1 MIIAKVRVHSVSA
14 ETVQRSPIPLGAAG
28 CQVEFD
34 FADPRWKD
42 LTKTAVFRNGSK
54 TLDAVLVDDRA
65 TIPHELLR
73 KVKDIL
79 FVGVYGTDAHR
90 QIEIPTL
97 WAKLGEIDSA
107 ANPSGDPA
115 TQPTLPYWAQVME
128 EVEQVR
134 RDMAGPEELA
144 AALEQAKESGE
155 FDGPRGEKGEK
166 GDKGDAPIRGTDYWT
181 AADKEAIVTEAAN
194 GAAKKAAASSDIVCG
209 MSGSVI
215 GISDAS
221 DRELPELRIL
231 GRTTQNGT
239 PTPNAPREME
249 SIGTEGSVE
258 ISVGVSETDEN
269 PQRLT
274 LDTPNGLPGVPVADG
289 GNYTDGN
296 GQAWVCDEIDLARGV
311 YIKRVGTYTADSSTK
326 WYANGG
332 NVNYI
337 GATNLHIFF
346 SLGATLDKNRKGA
359 LCNRFAYYTGTG
371 TGNETKTNVFRNFSG
386 QTNIAF
392 DVDKGIAGNMEQW
405 EAFAAQN
412 PLTIQ
417 YVLATPQESALPV
430 GTVAAFAGLHTYKTN
445 TTITNDG
452 GADMAV
458 SYVAD
463 TKTYIDRKL
472 MGLMNIPSGSIGST
486 GQVESPNVMKPVEL
500 PENTGGLVFPED
512 FVEIL
517 EPELET
523 L

>member
-14 ETVQRSPIPLGAAG
+14 ELVQRSPIPLGAAG

-54 TLDAVLVDDRA
+54 TLDAVLVNDRA

-73 KVKDIL
+73 KVKDTL

-90 QIEIPTL
+90 QIEIPTI

-155 FDGPRGEKGEK
+155 FDGP
-166 GDKGDAPIRGTDYWT
+166 KGDAPVRGVDYWT
-181 AADKEAIVTEAAN
+181 EEDREAIVTDTLTAVRKN
-194 GAAKKAAASSDIVCG
+194 LMGSSDIVCRE
-209 MSGSVI
+209 SGSEIVLT
-215 GISDAS
+215 DAS
-221 DRELPELRIL
+221 NRELAELCIL
-231 GRTTQNGT
+231 GKTTQNGT
-239 PTPNAPREME
+239 PEPASPVAME
-249 SIGTEGSVE
+249 GIGGDGDLTVF
-258 ISVGVSETDEN
+258 VGVTGEDEK
-269 PQRLT
+269 QQLV
-274 LDTPNGLPGVPVADG
+274 LQTPNGLPGVPVADG

-311 YIKRVGTYTADSSTK
+311 YIKRVGIYNSSASTK
-326 WYANGG
+326 WYPNGG
-332 NVNYI
+332 TTNYI
-337 GATNLHIFF
+337 GSVNLHVFIN
-346 SLGATLDKNRKGA
+346 LGSALDKKRKGV
-359 LCNRFAYYTGTG
+359 LCNRFVYDSGAGS
-371 TGNETKTNVFRNFSG
+371 GNETKPNVLRNFIG
-386 QTNIAF
+386 QATVAF
-392 DVDKGIAGNMEQW
+392 DIDKTIAGNMEQW

-417 YVLATPQESALPV
+417 YVLATPQETALPA

-463 TKTYIDRKL
+463 TKTYIDQKL
-472 MGLMNIPSGSIGST
+472 LELMNMPDGST
-486 GQVESPNVMKPVEL
+486 DNTGEDEIPNTMNPAEL
-500 PENTGGLVFPED
+500 PDDMGGLVFPDD

-517 EPELET
+517 EPELDT